1 MAKKSTSPR
10 DRSAEPERLSY
21 WEGARK
27 PLQILTF
34 LAPLIIVFELALLLW
49 TSEDSFSNEARD
61 MLLRF
66 FDVFGITPAVGLHL
80 GGLSLV
86 VVLLVWH
93 VLARDPWRIDAGGV
107 GLMVV
112 ESIALAVPLIVLCQL
127 VNQIVGDA
135 QFALTVPTQAR
146 EPWSGYDTPTRLLL
160 SVGAGL
166 YEELMFRMLLIAVVH
181 TLLVDA
187 AKIPNLPGA
196 VVAVIVA
203 AVAFTWYHQPVIAA
217 GDRQLAHVAFY
228 ALAGVYFGALFL
240 VRGFG
245 IVVAVHAAYDMI
257 VLTLLAP
264 PAP

>member
-1 MAKKSTSPR
+1 MANQSIPR
-10 DRSAEPERLSY
+10 QNRSAVPERLSY
-21 WEGARK
+21 WEVARK
-27 PLQILTF
+27 PLQTLAF

-49 TSEDSFSNEARD
+49 TRQDSFSNEARD
-61 MLLRF
+61 TLLRF

-80 GGLSLV
+80 GGLTLV

-93 VLARDPWRIDAGGV
+93 LLARDPWRIDPGGV

-127 VNQIVGDA
+127 VNQIMGDA
-135 QFALTVPTQAR
+135 QFALAAPSEAR
-146 EPWSGYDTPTRLLL
+146 PPWSGYDTPTRLLL

-187 AKIPNLPGA
+187 AKMPNHWGA
-196 VVAVIVA
+196 VIAVLVA
-203 AVAFTWYHQPVIAA
+203 AVAFAWYHQPVNPD
-217 GDRQLAHVAFY
+217 GSLQLAHVAFY
-228 ALAGVYFGALFL
+228 VLAGVYFGAIFL
-240 VRGFG
+240 LRGFG

-257 VLTLLAP
+257 ALTVLAP
-264 PAP
+264 PGA